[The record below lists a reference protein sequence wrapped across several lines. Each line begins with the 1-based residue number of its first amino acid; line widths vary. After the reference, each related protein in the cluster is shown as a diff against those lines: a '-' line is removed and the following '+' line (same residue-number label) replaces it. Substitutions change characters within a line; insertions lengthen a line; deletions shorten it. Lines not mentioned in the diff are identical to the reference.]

1 MDFHRSGRSSPT
13 HRFTNTN
20 IKYVRVEGS
29 TWFVKECEV
38 PAAFPVDRPEE
49 RRPST
54 PCGAGRVGGEATGG
68 NSCGCRWSRDG
79 RWRKNSYAHPAAVYT
94 RTHKPFI
101 DLCVHPP
108 TPRTHTRTT
117 VHAEGDTQRRGSAGA
132 KSTPNRAVFAHMRA
146 CALLAH
152 IQSIDIC
159 TRTRTRTRNP
169 HPQPAPARSATA
181 RTACT

>member
-38 PAAFPVDRPEE
+38 PAAFPVGRPEE

-79 RWRKNSYAHPAAVYT
+79 RTVTPILLPFTRARTNLLICAYNHPRRAPTRAPPFMQKETRKEEEVQVRNPRPTVPCLHICARARCSRTFNQLIYAPAPA
-94 RTHKPFI
+94 P
-101 DLCVHPP
+101 
-108 TPRTHTRTT
+108 
-117 VHAEGDTQRRGSAGA
+117 A
-132 KSTPNRAVFAHMRA
+132 
-146 CALLAH
+146 
-152 IQSIDIC
+152 
-159 TRTRTRTRNP
+159 TRTRTRNP
-169 HPQPAPARSATA
+169 HPHGPQPPVRPAPN
-181 RTACT
+181 